1 MVKRLTNF
9 KIKKSKRQKTNIT
22 LIIQNIVLSLF
33 KRLSKDIKILIIK
46 KKTTIKDIA
55 NVLNISPAAVSKAL
69 HDDSRI
75 SDKTK
80 KAVKQVAKNLNYQPN
95 HLASALRSG
104 KSKLVGV
111 IVPRTNSNFFSSV
124 IQNMEEVL
132 NKEGYN
138 IIITQSSESFKKEC
152 NNIDALLY
160 TQVDGIIA
168 SMANETVELDHFE
181 KVKSKGIPLILF
193 DRGENDLNVDYVGI
207 DDYNSSQIIV
217 KHLVEQ
223 GCKRIAHIGGFKRT
237 RIYNN
242 RIKGYIDALKKY
254 NLPLDDELLIESN
267 LSIEGGRLKMQQLLN
282 LEKRPDAVYVAG
294 DYAALGAL
302 QVMKENNINI
312 PDEIAL
318 VGFGNEPFT
327 ALVTPSITSVE
338 QQSEKIGK
346 LAASAFLN
354 YTNQPV
360 LEQKLNKT
368 ILKAKLIVRDSSD
381 KQKVS

>member
-1 MVKRLTNF
+1 M
-9 KIKKSKRQKTNIT
+9 
-22 LIIQNIVLSLF
+22 IIQIIVLYLF
-33 KRLSKDIKILIIK
+33 KRLSKYIKILIIK

-69 HDDSRI
+69 HNDPRI
-75 SDKTK
+75 SEKTK

-104 KSKLVGV
+104 KSNLVGV

-124 IQNMEEVL
+124 LQNMEEVL

-152 NNIDALLY
+152 NNIDTLLY

-223 GCKRIAHIGGFKRT
+223 ECKRIAHIGGFKRT

-242 RIKGYIDALKKY
+242 RIKGYIDALKAY
-254 NLPLDDELLIESN
+254 NLPLDKELLLESN
-267 LSIEGGRLKMQQLLN
+267 LTIKDGRAKMLQLLN

-302 QVMKENNINI
+302 QVMKENNIKI

-327 ALVTPSITSVE
+327 ALVTPSITSIE
-338 QQSEKIGK
+338 QQSATIGK
-346 LAASAFLN
+346 EAALAFLRH
-354 YTNQPV
+354 TKQPV
-360 LEQKLNKT
+360 LEQKLNKK
-368 ILKAKLIVRDSSD
+368 ILNAKLIVRDSSD
-381 KQKVS
+381 KQKVSETL